1 MLESSK
7 VPALTRAIDI
17 LNLIARIGPCSA
29 ATIIDTLGIP
39 KSTAYLLLNELKRQ
53 RFLSLDHQENFCL
66 WTRLV
71 ELSGHALSKMDLR
84 ELARPRLTQL
94 MDTTGLLCHLGI
106 IDNGSAYYILK
117 VESSA
122 TISVRSHE
130 GKSLSLYRSGIGKC
144 LLAWQPE
151 AVQQSIIEGLV
162 WEQATPT
169 TITRPPQLHEELA
182 RIRRQGWSYD
192 NGEDFWLMLDCWMS
206 QDVNYATKLAH
217 ACAPY
222 NLKWIEEC
230 LPPQQYEGYR
240 ELKRNAPAGMMVTSG
255 EHHGTLQSFRTLSE
269 TGIDIMQPDVGWC
282 GGLTTLVEIAAIAKS
297 RGQLV
302 VPHGSS
308 VYSHHA
314 VITFT
319 NTPFSEFLMT
329 SPDCSSMRPQFDP
342 ILLNE
347 PVPVNGRIHKSVLDK
362 PGFGVELN
370 RDCNLKRPYSH

>member
-39 KSTAYLLLNELKRQ
+39 KSTAYLLLNELRRQ

-151 AVQQSIIEGLV
+151 AVQKSIIEELV
-162 WEQATPT
+162 WEQMTPT
-169 TITRPPQLHEELA
+169 TITHPQRLYEELA

-192 NGEDFWLMLDCWMS
+192 NGEDYA
-206 QDVNYATKLAH
+206 DVRCVAAPVFNANNELTAAISVVGTRLQINEEYRDYLAGKAI
-217 ACAPY
+217 ACARDISRLLGWKSP
-222 NLKWIEEC
+222 LT
-230 LPPQQYEGYR
+230 YR
-240 ELKRNAPAGMMVTSG
+240 PHNNG
-255 EHHGTLQSFRTLSE
+255 EHHDPTKNQ
-269 TGIDIMQPDVGWC
+269 TGSR
-282 GGLTTLVEIAAIAKS
+282 LVYWRCDS
-297 RGQLV
+297 R
-302 VPHGSS
+302 
-308 VYSHHA
+308 
-314 VITFT
+314 
-319 NTPFSEFLMT
+319 
-329 SPDCSSMRPQFDP
+329 
-342 ILLNE
+342 
-347 PVPVNGRIHKSVLDK
+347 
-362 PGFGVELN
+362 
-370 RDCNLKRPYSH
+370 KRRWRR

>member
-39 KSTAYLLLNELKRQ
+39 KSTAYLLLNELRRQ
-53 RFLSLDHQENFCL
+53 RFLSLDHREKFCL
-66 WTRLV
+66 WTKLV

-94 MDTTGLLCHLGI
+94 MDTTGLLCHTGI

-144 LLAWQPE
+144 LLARQPA

-169 TITRPPQLHEELA
+169 TITHPQQLHEELA

-192 NGEDFWLMLDCWMS
+192 NGEDYA
-206 QDVNYATKLAH
+206 DVRCVAAPVFNANNELTAAISVVGTRLQINEEYRDYLAGKAI
-217 ACAPY
+217 ACAGIFHVCWDGKVPLTY
-222 NLKWIEEC
+222 RPHNNGEQHDPTKNQTGSRLV
-230 LPPQQYEGYR
+230 LLAVRQQKKA
-240 ELKRNAPAGMMVTSG
+240 LA
-255 EHHGTLQSFRTLSE
+255 
-269 TGIDIMQPDVGWC
+269 
-282 GGLTTLVEIAAIAKS
+282 
-297 RGQLV
+297 
-302 VPHGSS
+302 
-308 VYSHHA
+308 A
-314 VITFT
+314 VIITT
-319 NTPFSEFLMT
+319 
-329 SPDCSSMRPQFDP
+329 
-342 ILLNE
+342 
-347 PVPVNGRIHKSVLDK
+347 GGKSLD
-362 PGFGVELN
+362 
-370 RDCNLKRPYSH
+370 

>member
-39 KSTAYLLLNELKRQ
+39 KSTAYLLLNELRRQ

-151 AVQQSIIEGLV
+151 AVQK
-162 WEQATPT
+162 
-169 TITRPPQLHEELA
+169 LA

-192 NGEDFWLMLDCWMS
+192 NGEDYA
-206 QDVNYATKLAH
+206 DVRCVAAPVFNANNELTAAISVVGTRLQINEEYRDYLAGKAI
-217 ACAPY
+217 ACARDISRLLGWKSPFD
-222 NLKWIEEC
+222 
-230 LPPQQYEGYR
+230 
-240 ELKRNAPAGMMVTSG
+240 
-255 EHHGTLQSFRTLSE
+255 LQAS
-269 TGIDIMQPDVGWC
+269 
-282 GGLTTLVEIAAIAKS
+282 
-297 RGQLV
+297 
-302 VPHGSS
+302 
-308 VYSHHA
+308 
-314 VITFT
+314 
-319 NTPFSEFLMT
+319 
-329 SPDCSSMRPQFDP
+329 
-342 ILLNE
+342 
-347 PVPVNGRIHKSVLDK
+347 
-362 PGFGVELN
+362 
-370 RDCNLKRPYSH
+370 

>member
-17 LNLIARIGPCSA
+17 LNLIACIGPCSA

-39 KSTAYLLLNELKRQ
+39 KSTAYLLLNELRRQ

-144 LLAWQPE
+144 LLAWQPA

-169 TITRPPQLHEELA
+169 TITHPQQLHEELA

-192 NGEDFWLMLDCWMS
+192 NGEDYA
-206 QDVNYATKLAH
+206 DVRCVA
-217 ACAPY
+217 APVF
-222 NLKWIEEC
+222 NANN
-230 LPPQQYEGYR
+230 
-240 ELKRNAPAGMMVTSG
+240 ELT
-255 EHHGTLQSFRTLSE
+255 
-269 TGIDIMQPDVGWC
+269 
-282 GGLTTLVEIAAIAKS
+282 AAISVVGTRLQINEEYRDYLAGKAIACSRDISRLLGWKS
-297 RGQLV
+297 
-302 VPHGSS
+302 
-308 VYSHHA
+308 
-314 VITFT
+314 
-319 NTPFSEFLMT
+319 PFDLQAS
-329 SPDCSSMRPQFDP
+329 
-342 ILLNE
+342 
-347 PVPVNGRIHKSVLDK
+347 
-362 PGFGVELN
+362 
-370 RDCNLKRPYSH
+370 